1 MPRSQ
6 MAASKREERVYCVT
20 VVFDLDYTLWPFYCD
35 TEEPPFKRVGS
46 GKVHA
51 ADGRVL
57 ELYPG
62 VREMLDAL
70 QHTTATTAAR
80 PKRVEL
86 TLRTLSRT
94 DTPHDAERLLELFGI
109 RSYFAGCDYDRC
121 SKAPHVQ
128 WYFAKQQRECEQRR
142 ERGEDVVA
150 AGVVLIDDESRN
162 ISDVRHAAR
171 ESGDPLFAVLVSR
184 GATLSAVST
193 AVSNVVGRAVSQA
206 TGTPDTSL

>member
-1 MPRSQ
+1 MSSR
-6 MAASKREERVYCVT
+6 KRQDRVYCVT

-35 TEEPPFKRVGS
+35 TEEAPFKAFGS
-46 GKVHA
+46 GKVRA

-62 VREMLDAL
+62 VRDMLNSL
-70 QHTTATTAAR
+70 QHTTATTAGR

-94 DTPHDAERLLELFGI
+94 YTPHDAERLLGLFGI
-109 RSYFAGCDYDRC
+109 RTYFAGCDYDKC

-128 WYFAKQQRECEQRR
+128 RYYAEQRRECEQRVA
-142 ERGEDVVA
+142 RGEDVVA

-162 ISDVRHAAR
+162 ISDVRHAAHK
-171 ESGDPLFAVLVSR
+171 SGDPLYAVLASD
-184 GATLSAVST
+184 GATLSLVTAAV
-193 AVSNVVGRAVSQA
+193 NNIVGRAASQA
-206 TGTPDTSL
+206 AGTPETSE